1 MSDPPDSELLV
12 AARDGDRKA
21 LTTLVERHQGRIYR
35 FAMRTC
41 GDPEDARE
49 VLQETLLSMVRNL
62 DGFRGDASL
71 STWLFTVARNHCLQR
86 HRTSKFAPQ
95 MIESL
100 NTDPPGD
107 IEADPE
113 VAAASREIESALQQA
128 IAGLDERY
136 GEVLVLRDVEGLTAP
151 EVAEVLGLSASAV
164 KSRLHRARMAVR
176 AQLEPLFQ
184 VPTETVPGEACPDV
198 LMMFSQHVEGELSQS
213 TCAEMERH
221 LERCP
226 RCRGTCDSLKRM
238 LTQCRATDREVP
250 VPPAIQASVQTALR
264 NFLADP

>member
-1 MSDPPDSELLV
+1 MPDPTDFDLLV

-21 LTTLVERHQGRIYR
+21 LTALVERHQGRVYR

-62 DGFRGDASL
+62 DGFRGDSSL
-71 STWLFTVARNHCLQR
+71 STWLYTVARNHCLQR

-95 MIESL
+95 VIESL
-100 NTDPPGD
+100 EADPPDGT
-107 IEADPE
+107 EADPE
-113 VAAASREIESALQQA
+113 AAAASREIESALQQA

-136 GEVLVLRDVEGLTAP
+136 GEVLVLRDVEGRTAP

-176 AQLEPLFQ
+176 AQL
-184 VPTETVPGEACPDV
+184 V
-198 LMMFSQHVEGELSQS
+198 
-213 TCAEMERH
+213 
-221 LERCP
+221 
-226 RCRGTCDSLKRM
+226 K
-238 LTQCRATDREVP
+238 DRV
-250 VPPAIQASVQTALR
+250 
-264 NFLADP
+264 N